1 MSDSCDVATVLNG
14 KGREMMR
21 RLVRL
26 DWALKRL
33 LRSKAN
39 FCVLEGFLSELLH
52 EDVEILELLESES
65 NRDDEDDKQNRV
77 DLKVKLGGGEIVI
90 IEFQTSSDV
99 FFLQRLLYSTSKVIT
114 EHMDSGDDY
123 EEVTKVISVNVL
135 FFDYGEGEDYLYHGT
150 TNFVGV
156 HKGDVLLQ
164 KTKSK
169 RWKTGPNLWRIFPE
183 YYLIK
188 AKSFDDVARNTLDE
202 WIYVLKNGDL
212 PEGYSAKGLDEAKT
226 ILARMALSEADRVDY
241 DHYMMAKWKR
251 ASEDE
256 TKFIEGME
264 KGREEGR
271 EHEKFGIA
279 KSLLSKLSDQE
290 IADATGLT
298 VESIAS
304 LRAEVEELEPED

>member
-1 MSDSCDVATVLNG
+1 
-14 KGREMMR
+14 MR

-65 NRDDEDDKQNRV
+65 NRKDEDDKQNRV

-90 IEFQTSSDV
+90 IEFQASSDV

-114 EHMDSGDDY
+114 EHVRRGEKY
-123 EEVTKVISVNVL
+123 TEVSKVISVNVL
-135 FFDYGEGEDYLYHGT
+135 FFDFGQGEDYIYHGT

-156 HKGDVLLQ
+156 HKGDVLVQ

-183 YYLIK
+183 HYLIK
-188 AKSFDDVARNTLDE
+188 ANSFDDVARNTLDE
-202 WIYVLKNGDL
+202 WIYVLKNGEL
-212 PEGYSAKGLDEAKT
+212 PEGYSAKGLEEAKT
-226 ILARMALSEADRVDY
+226 ILARMALSDADRNDY
-241 DHYMMAKWKR
+241 DHYMMAKWKQ

-264 KGREEGR
+264 KGREQ
-271 EHEKFGIA
+271 EKFDLA
-279 KSLLSKLSDQE
+279 KNLLPKMSDLE
-290 IADATGLT
+290 IADVTSLT
-298 VESIAS
+298 VEQVSE
-304 LRAEVEELEPED
+304 LRAEMEEQEPAD

>member
-1 MSDSCDVATVLNG
+1 MRDCRNVGSITNG
-14 KGREMMR
+14 EGYGEKMR

-65 NRDDEDDKQNRV
+65 NREDEDDKQNRV

-90 IEFQTSSDV
+90 IEIQASSDV
-99 FFLQRLLYSTSKVIT
+99 FFLHRLLYSTSKVIT
-114 EHMDSGDDY
+114 EHVDRGDDY

-135 FFDYGEGEDYLYHGT
+135 FFDFGQGEDYLYHGT

-169 RWKTGPNLWRIFPE
+169 KWKTGHNLWRVFPE

-188 AKSFDDVARNTLDE
+188 ANSFDDVARNTLDE
-202 WIYVLKNGDL
+202 WIYVLKNGEL
-212 PEGYSAKGLDEAKT
+212 PEGYSAKGLDEAKA
-226 ILARMALSEADRVDY
+226 ILARMALSEADRIDY

-264 KGREEGR
+264 KGSVERALQ
-271 EHEKFGIA
+271 IA
-279 KSLLSKLSDQE
+279 KKLLPKMNNEE
-290 IADATGLT
+290 IAKDTGLS
-298 VESIAS
+298 VEEVAK
-304 LRAEVEELEPED
+304 LRAEVDEQESGD